1 MTKKPARKRT
11 KITRQYHFA
20 VGGVHYVA
28 VTTLLMLGALNS
40 QNNLLFAAMGVSIGG
55 LVISGFLSGSALLGI
70 RIERLSTS
78 DAQVGRPLTIRYRVH
93 NKNRLVPAFALVVEE
108 CQAPKASRKTSRK
121 TSQKTARK
129 SSWRDHFAVPR
140 ACIAHLGPGQSIECE
155 AQVWPTRRGTVSLES
170 IRVWSTFPI
179 GIAKKSIT
187 QHVEPDEVVIRP
199 LVVAIR
205 DALLRK
211 ADGSSRSGRQPS
223 RRSGQ
228 GDEFFSLREYQ
239 PGDPIR
245 QIAWRATA
253 RTGQVLVTQPASPVP
268 DRLRVVVQLN
278 PALNP
283 AAENQTE
290 NHIENHTENHAENER
305 AIALAASIISR
316 AARDATMVG
325 LCVPQFALDHHPGS
339 GRRSADHLLDELG
352 RLDLDAPLDRAREA
366 HPAPGPRDSI
376 IVVYADPQSPT
387 LDLPNARHLR
397 ADDALQWIAS
407 TDARDRYESLVPAP
421 DGAIASQRDRAAR
434 WAASLWTSRWSTPTE
449 GQFA

>member
-1 MTKKPARKRT
+1 MTKSPAGKRK
-11 KITRQYHFA
+11 KMTRQYHFA
-20 VGGVHYVA
+20 VGGVLYVA

-70 RIERLSTS
+70 RVERISTS

-108 CQAPKASRKTSRK
+108 CQARKT
-121 TSQKTARK
+121 TRK
-129 SSWRDHFAVPR
+129 SSWRHHFAVPR
-140 ACIAHLGPGQSIECE
+140 ACIAHLGPGQSVECE

-187 QHVEPDEVVIRP
+187 EHVDPDEVVVRP

-205 DALLRK
+205 EAILRK
-211 ADGSSRSGRQPS
+211 TDGTSRSGRQPS
-223 RRSGQ
+223 RRAGQ

-253 RTGQVLVTQPASPVP
+253 RTGDVLVTQPASPVP
-268 DRLRVVVQLN
+268 DRLRVVVRLSPDAQS
-278 PALNP
+278 
-283 AAENQTE
+283 
-290 NHIENHTENHAENER
+290 HADNER
-305 AIALAASIISR
+305 AIALAASVISR

-325 LCVPQFALDHHPGS
+325 LSVPQFSVELPPGS
-339 GRRSADHLLDELG
+339 GRRNADHLLDELG
-352 RLDLDAPLDRAREA
+352 RLDLTTPFT
-366 HPAPGPRDSI
+366 PGPTPDQPTQGSRDSV
-376 IVVYADPQSPT
+376 IVVYADRESPP
-387 LDLPNARHLR
+387 LDIHHARHIR
-397 ADDALQWIAS
+397 ADAADEWIAS
-407 TDARDRYESLVPAP
+407 ADAQSLYESLLPNPHTGAGPASVW
-421 DGAIASQRDRAAR
+421 DQVSQ
-434 WAASLWTSRWSTPTE
+434 WSSNLWPSRSSTSQE
-449 GQFA
+449 GQVA